1 MKRVKKKDKCDKLSD
16 IVCSWRFTQKN
27 IIMITVNMIM
37 IIFMMMMMMM
47 IIIIIIIIIIITC
60 INNGTSKKNDADKCD
75 KLSDSLQLKI
85 HTDKYY
91 YD

>member
-1 MKRVKKKDKCDKLSD
+1 MQLKIHTEKYYYDYCEYDYD
-16 IVCSWRFTQKN
+16 YFYDDDDYCYYY
-27 IIMITVNMIM
+27 
-37 IIFMMMMMMM
+37 
-47 IIIIIIIIIIITC
+47 IIIIIIIITC

>member
-1 MKRVKKKDKCDKLSD
+1 MERV
-16 IVCSWRFTQKN
+16 
-27 IIMITVNMIM
+27 
-37 IIFMMMMMMM
+37 
-47 IIIIIIIIIIITC
+47 
-60 INNGTSKKNDADKCD
+60 KKNDANKCD